1 MVEAILLHRFCFGR
15 IIIFMVENVDFI
27 SVLRL
32 VENFYK
38 EFLDFF
44 VRLCENKVARN
55 KTRRRGCILANLK
68 GNKIWIKNQWELF
81 LPI

>member
-15 IIIFMVENVDFI
+15 IIILLVESLDFTGI
-27 SVLRL
+27 LRL
-32 VENFYK
+32 VDNFYK

-44 VRLCENKVARN
+44 ICLCENKGAQN
-55 KTRRRGCILANLK
+55 KTPWGLKNLK

>member
-1 MVEAILLHRFCFGR
+1 MVEKSTTPFLFCS
-15 IIIFMVENVDFI
+15 IVDLSVKNVDFI
-27 SVLRL
+27 SILRL

>member
-1 MVEAILLHRFCFGR
+1 MVEKSTTPFLFCRNNILS
-15 IIIFMVENVDFI
+15 VETVGFI
-27 SVLRL
+27 SILRL

>member
-1 MVEAILLHRFCFGR
+1 MVEKSTTPFLFLLTVKSIDNTC
-15 IIIFMVENVDFI
+15 
-27 SVLRL
+27 VLRL
-32 VENFYK
+32 VDNFYK

-44 VRLCENKVARN
+44 IRLCENKDARN
-55 KTRRRGCILANLK
+55 KARRRGCILANLK

>member
-1 MVEAILLHRFCFGR
+1 MVEKSTTPFLFLL
-15 IIIFMVENVDFI
+15 IVKLVDFNGI
-27 SVLRL
+27 LRL

-81 LPI
+81 LLI

>member
-1 MVEAILLHRFCFGR
+1 MVEKSTTPFLFLLT
-15 IIIFMVENVDFI
+15 VKSVDNTY
-27 SVLRL
+27 VLRL
-32 VENFYK
+32 VDNFYK

-44 VRLCENKVARN
+44 IRLCENKVARN

-81 LPI
+81 LLT

>member
-1 MVEAILLHRFCFGR
+1 MVEKSTTPFLFLLT
-15 IIIFMVENVDFI
+15 VKSVDNTC
-27 SVLRL
+27 VLRL
-32 VENFYK
+32 VDNFYK

-44 VRLCENKVARN
+44 IRLCENKDARN

-81 LPI
+81 LLI